1 MNKQN
6 MWFFIIPIVIILG
19 MFTSTLDFGKSTGK
33 GGSRRY
39 KNTKSRNYMTITEL
53 AYAANKAREGAYLTY
68 TIKSVAMEKEELA
81 IKTKVYQKDNLFRF
95 EESNSKIFFY
105 DTDTKKTLDNN
116 GNETKISS
124 APALATTGI
133 ITSSDKFISSDTK
146 LGKSNEI
153 NGYQCTDVVVK
164 NNSVFYSELCV
175 SGEYGIPIKNVTK
188 DIKDNIWMTTTVE
201 DISTKPFDESLLT
214 DY

>member
-6 MWFFIIPIVIILG
+6 MWFFIIPIVIISG
-19 MFTSTLDFGKSTGK
+19 MFILTLNIGKSTDK
-33 GGSRRY
+33 GGTKRY
-39 KNTKSRNYMTITEL
+39 KSTESSSYKTLTEL
-53 AYAANKAREGAYLTY
+53 ADAANKAREGAYLTY

-81 IKTKVYQKDNLFRF
+81 VKTKVYQKDNLFRF

-105 DTDTKKTLDNN
+105 DTDTKKTLDIN
-116 GNETKISS
+116 GNETEISS
-124 APALATTGI
+124 ASVLATTGI
-133 ITSSDKFISSDTK
+133 ITSSDKFTSSDTK

-153 NGYQCTDVVVK
+153 NGYKCTDAAIK
-164 NNSVFYSELCV
+164 TNSFFYSELCI

-201 DISTKPFDESLLT
+201 DISTEPFDESLLT